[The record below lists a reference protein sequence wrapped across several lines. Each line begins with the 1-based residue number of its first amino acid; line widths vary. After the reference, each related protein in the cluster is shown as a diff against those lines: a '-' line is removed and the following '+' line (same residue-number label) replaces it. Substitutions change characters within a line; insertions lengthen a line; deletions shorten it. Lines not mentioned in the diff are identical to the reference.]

1 MRALIADPRDVT
13 AAAYRRFVRSAQ
25 VQGMVPDHLVR
36 GEPYLA
42 LNAVVL
48 SREEI
53 DCLRALTDAFTRIF
67 DRAARQFLSDPALLV
82 DLGFPWTAAELLIA
96 EEPRIPLVARYDFV
110 RDLNGDWWLLEN
122 NADTPSGVREAIVAD
137 AAVSRLVTSARRL
150 DRPNRCLET
159 ALGAAFAAA
168 LADLPAGS
176 RLGLVTSVDEL
187 EDLAQMAY
195 TRQLLAES
203 LADQQIAVTLGDLDN
218 LRPRRGGVTLCG
230 QRVNAI
236 YRYVP
241 LEYMLG
247 TPAFAALYDRVLD
260 GRVRLLNGL
269 YGLLLQNKGLLAW
282 IWEHRVDPVFSAE
295 EQAIIA
301 RYLPPTW
308 LIERVPPNEERSNLV
323 VKQVFGR
330 EGAEVFFG
338 EDLGE
343 REWEA
348 LAQRRT
354 YVVQRRVDL
363 QTFRCVVPT
372 SVGFDVLDGRATVGA
387 YAVGGRWAG
396 FYTRVGGKIITS
408 RAKWF
413 ATFGECA

>member
-1 MRALIADPRDVT
+1 
-13 AAAYRRFVRSAQ
+13 
-25 VQGMVPDHLVR
+25 
-36 GEPYLA
+36 
-42 LNAVVL
+42 
-48 SREEI
+48 
-53 DCLRALTDAFTRIF
+53 
-67 DRAARQFLSDPALLV
+67 
-82 DLGFPWTAAELLIA
+82 
-96 EEPRIPLVARYDFV
+96 
-110 RDLNGDWWLLEN
+110 
-122 NADTPSGVREAIVAD
+122 
-137 AAVSRLVTSARRL
+137 
-150 DRPNRCLET
+150 
-159 ALGAAFAAA
+159 
-168 LADLPAGS
+168 
-176 RLGLVTSVDEL
+176 
-187 EDLAQMAY
+187 
-195 TRQLLAES
+195 
-203 LADQQIAVTLGDLDN
+203 
-218 LRPRRGGVTLCG
+218 
-230 QRVNAI
+230 
-236 YRYVP
+236 
-241 LEYMLG
+241 
-247 TPAFAALYDRVLD
+247 VLD

-308 LIERVPPNEERSNLV
+308 LIERVPPNEERANLV

-343 REWEA
+343 REWET

-363 QTFRCVVPT
+363 QTFPCVVPT
-372 SVGFDVLDGRATVGA
+372 AVGFEMFDGRATVGA
-387 YAVGGRWAG
+387 YAVAGRWAG